1 MFKIKELADLLQLN
15 QQTVRNMVNRGEL
28 EFVKIGRTK
37 FIPRE
42 AAVKLAGGTGL
53 EMPELLT
60 VEQVAELLKLSKAT
74 LWNWINAGTFPAGSR
89 GGSALQDQALRPRR
103 VPRHNP
109 YAKADR
115 FWSEAASR
123 SEVPGQH

>member
-1 MFKIKELADLLQLN
+1 
-15 QQTVRNMVNRGEL
+15 MVNRGEL

-42 AAVKLAGGTGL
+42 AAVKLAGGTGV

-60 VEQVAELLKLSKAT
+60 VEQVADLLKLSKAT
-74 LWNWINAGTFPAGSR
+74 LWKLDQRGHLPGSSR

-103 VPRHNP
+103 VP
-109 YAKADR
+109 
-115 FWSEAASR
+115 
-123 SEVPGQH
+123 